1 VFYFPAENSSSDN
14 KVITMIGDPHD
25 NVLLMHESEVI
36 EMILDCDDM
45 FGEIPDNF
53 QFLLEVDGASAQDLE
68 SGLADGRQVLESH
81 GIDPRP
87 AFRASQI
94 AGVMYG
100 ELSDANPSLADLEPW
115 KEWCRL
121 ADVWDAASDAAL
133 EKATQNLTPGE
144 IVLCQ
149 FILDSPDRFNKLGTF
164 CKFPYKVGAEYGKAE
179 TYSASFEGLY
189 RFVKD
194 SDIPGECV
202 TPPN

>member
-1 VFYFPAENSSSDN
+1 
-14 KVITMIGDPHD
+14 
-25 NVLLMHESEVI
+25 
-36 EMILDCDDM
+36 
-45 FGEIPDNF
+45 
-53 QFLLEVDGASAQDLE
+53 
-68 SGLADGRQVLESH
+68 
-81 GIDPRP
+81 
-87 AFRASQI
+87 
-94 AGVMYG
+94 MYG
-100 ELSDANPSLADLEPW
+100 ELSEANPSPELLEPW

-121 ADVWDAASDAAL
+121 ADVWDAATDAAL

-149 FILDSPDRFNKLGTF
+149 FILDWPDRVDKLGTF

-194 SDIPGECV
+194 SDLPGACV